1 VNRDTDNRSDVRYH
15 RDKEMLGMTSDPVRR
30 IQIDQ
35 LLAEF
40 RQGYAPFVMAVL
52 KTTHGTEW
60 YGVLR
65 NTPEVRLPADSQQAQ
80 LDATALVRV
89 ILAHWDSTFSR
100 VLTPNERSLLFELRT
115 IRNRWAHQAPL
126 SADDVDR
133 LADNIARLLTAIR
146 ASNVDRVVALRDEM
160 RMQRYQTTHQATVH
174 PAPKLS
180 GLIMISG
187 ASLLIAILV
196 IGLYLWEHV
205 PDTALA
211 APTVTIPAATVR
223 LKSGSVVHTA
233 SATPLPVASAPA
245 TTPALTDTINGTPT
259 AVVIVQV
266 VQITAALTETPVP
279 SFPCQDGQVKANP
292 KTMIYHVPTGAFY
305 AMTRNSAVICFN
317 TPAEAEQAGYRVSKR

>member
-1 VNRDTDNRSDVRYH
+1 
-15 RDKEMLGMTSDPVRR
+15 MTSDPVRR

-60 YGVLR
+60 YSVLR

-100 VLTPNERSLLFELRT
+100 VLTPNERSQLFELRT

-146 ASNVDRVVALRDEM
+146 ASNVEAVVALRDEM
-160 RMQRYQTTHQATVH
+160 RTQRYQIPVQP
-174 PAPKLS
+174 PAKSP
-180 GLIMISG
+180 GLFIIAG

-196 IGLYLWEHV
+196 IGLYFWEHNS
-205 PDTALA
+205 PALIASNPTATLPP
-211 APTVTIPAATVR
+211 PTIR
-223 LKSGSVVHTA
+223 LKGGSLLYTPSVRQT
-233 SATPLPVASAPA
+233 ATPIAGQPTAVV
-245 TTPALTDTINGTPT
+245 TDVVNGTPT
-259 AVVIVQV
+259 AVVIVKL
-266 VQITAALTETPVP
+266 VQITAVLTDTPIP
-279 SFPCQDGQVKANP
+279 SFPCHDGQIKANP
-292 KTMIYHVPTGAFY
+292 KTMIYHLPTGAFY
-305 AMTRNSAVICFN
+305 AMTRNNAVICFD
-317 TPAEAEQAGYRVSKR
+317 TPADAEKAGYRAAKR

>member
-1 VNRDTDNRSDVRYH
+1 
-15 RDKEMLGMTSDPVRR
+15 MTSDPMRR

-60 YGVLR
+60 YNVLR

-146 ASNVDRVVALRDEM
+146 ASNVDAVIVLRDEM
-160 RMQRYQTTHQATVH
+160 RTQRYQLPTQSV
-174 PAPKLS
+174 PKFS
-180 GLIMISG
+180 GLFIISG

-196 IGLYLWEHV
+196 IGLYFWEHNS
-205 PDTALA
+205 PAPAASNPTATLLPPTIRIKGGSVLRTPNLA
-211 APTVTIPAATVR
+211 MSQTPIPVVDIAMMTVAPLTMDQTITVTAST
-223 LKSGSVVHTA
+223 KS
-233 SATPLPVASAPA
+233 
-245 TTPALTDTINGTPT
+245 TPT
-259 AVVIVQV
+259 ALVVVKV
-266 VQITAALTETPVP
+266 VQITAEMTATPLP
-279 SFPCQDGQVKANP
+279 SFPCHDGQIKANP
-292 KTMIYHVPTGAFY
+292 KTMIYHLPTGAFY
-305 AMTRNSAVICFN
+305 AMTRNSAVICFDA
-317 TPAEAEQAGYRVSKR
+317 PADAEKAGYRASKR

>member
-1 VNRDTDNRSDVRYH
+1 
-15 RDKEMLGMTSDPVRR
+15 MLGMTSDPVRR

-60 YGVLR
+60 YSVLR

-100 VLTPNERSLLFELRT
+100 VLTPTERSLLFELRT

-146 ASNVDRVVALRDEM
+146 ASNVDVVTALRDEM
-160 RMQRYQTTHQATVH
+160 RTQRYQPPLQS
-174 PAPKLS
+174 APKFS
-180 GLIMISG
+180 GLLIISG
-187 ASLLIAILV
+187 ASLLVAILV
-196 IGLYLWEHV
+196 IGLYFWEHNS
-205 PDTALA
+205 PALMASNPTATLPPPTMRLKGGSVLRTPNFA
-211 APTVTIPAATVR
+211 ITHTPIPVAHTSTVTVTPLTIATD
-223 LKSGSVVHTA
+223 
-233 SATPLPVASAPA
+233 SAT
-245 TTPALTDTINGTPT
+245 ITPT
-259 AVVIVQV
+259 ALVVVKV
-266 VQITAALTETPVP
+266 VQITAVMTATPLP
-279 SFPCQDGQVKANP
+279 SFPCHDGQIKANP
-292 KTMIYHVPTGAFY
+292 KTMIYHLPTGAFY
-305 AMTRNSAVICFN
+305 AMTRNSAVICFD
-317 TPAEAEQAGYRVSKR
+317 TPAAAEQAGYRASKR

>member
-1 VNRDTDNRSDVRYH
+1 
-15 RDKEMLGMTSDPVRR
+15 MTSDPVRR

-60 YGVLR
+60 YSVLR

-160 RMQRYQTTHQATVH
+160 RMQRYQTTHQAIVQPT
-174 PAPKLS
+174 PKLS
-180 GLIMISG
+180 GLIMIS
-187 ASLLIAILV
+187 
-196 IGLYLWEHV
+196 
-205 PDTALA
+205 
-211 APTVTIPAATVR
+211 TIPAPTLR
-223 LKSGSVVHTA
+223 IKGGSVVHTA
-233 SATPLPVASAPA
+233 SVTPVPVTPAPA
-245 TTPALTDTINGTPT
+245 TTQVVAATNTVNSTST
-259 AVVIVQV
+259 AVVIVQM

-317 TPAEAEQAGYRVSKR
+317 TPAEAAQAGYRASKR

>member
-1 VNRDTDNRSDVRYH
+1 
-15 RDKEMLGMTSDPVRR
+15 MTSDPVRR

-52 KTTHGTEW
+52 KTTHGADW

-115 IRNRWAHQAPL
+115 IRNRWAHQSPL

-146 ASNVDRVVALRDEM
+146 ASNVDKVVALRDEM
-160 RMQRYQTTHQATVH
+160 RMQRYQTTHQSTEQ

-180 GLIMISG
+180 GLIIISG

-196 IGLYLWEHV
+196 IGLYLWERV

-211 APTVTIPAATVR
+211 APTVTIPVPTLR
-223 LKSGSVVHTA
+223 IKGGSVVHTA
-233 SATPLPVASAPA
+233 SATPLPVASAP
-245 TTPALTDTINGTPT
+245 TTTQVVAVTDTVNSTST
-259 AVVIVQV
+259 AVVIVKV

>member
-1 VNRDTDNRSDVRYH
+1 
-15 RDKEMLGMTSDPVRR
+15 MTSDPVRR

-60 YGVLR
+60 YSVLR

-100 VLTPNERSLLFELRT
+100 VLTPNERSQLFELRT

-146 ASNVDRVVALRDEM
+146 ASNVNVVVALRDEM
-160 RMQRYQTTHQATVH
+160 RTQRYQVPVQVPTKSPV
-174 PAPKLS
+174 LY
-180 GLIMISG
+180 MIAG

-196 IGLYLWEHV
+196 IGINFWQHI
-205 PDTALA
+205 PAQAAA
-211 APTVTIPAATVR
+211 APTATIPAPTLR
-223 LKSGSVVHTA
+223 IKGGSLLHTPSVVLSATSIVEPHTA
-233 SATPLPVASAPA
+233 VVADAA
-245 TTPALTDTINGTPT
+245 HGTST
-259 AVVIVQV
+259 AVVIVKLVQV
-266 VQITAALTETPVP
+266 TAVLTATPLP
-279 SFPCQDGQVKANP
+279 SFPCRDGQIKANP
-292 KTMIYHVPTGAFY
+292 KTMIYHLPTGAFY
-305 AMTRNSAVICFN
+305 AMTRNSAVICFD
-317 TPAEAEQAGYRVSKR
+317 TSAAAEQAGSRASKR

>member
-1 VNRDTDNRSDVRYH
+1 
-15 RDKEMLGMTSDPVRR
+15 
-30 IQIDQ
+30 
-35 LLAEF
+35 
-40 RQGYAPFVMAVL
+40 MAVL
-52 KTTHGTEW
+52 KTTHGADW

-115 IRNRWAHQAPL
+115 IRNRWAHQSPL

-146 ASNVDRVVALRDEM
+146 ASNVDKVVALRDEM
-160 RMQRYQTTHQATVH
+160 RMQRYQTTTQVAVH

-196 IGLYLWEHV
+196 IGLYLWERV
-205 PDTALA
+205 PASAMA
-211 APTVTIPAATVR
+211 APTVTIPAPTVR
-223 LKSGSVVHTA
+223 LKSGSVVYTA
-233 SATPLPVASAPA
+233 SATPLPVASAP
-245 TTPALTDTINGTPT
+245 TTTQVVAVTDTVNSTPT
-259 AVVIVQV
+259 AVVIVKV

>member
-1 VNRDTDNRSDVRYH
+1 
-15 RDKEMLGMTSDPVRR
+15 MTSDPVRR

-52 KTTHGTEW
+52 KTTHGADW
-60 YGVLR
+60 YSVLR
-65 NTPEVRLPADSQQAQ
+65 NTPEVRLPADSQHAQ

-100 VLTPNERSLLFELRT
+100 VLTPNERSQLFELRT

-146 ASNVDRVVALRDEM
+146 ASNVDAVVALRDEM
-160 RMQRYQTTHQATVH
+160 RTQRYQVPVQS
-174 PAPKLS
+174 PAKSP
-180 GLIMISG
+180 GLFMIAG

-196 IGLYLWEHV
+196 IGLYFWEHIPAQAAIV
-205 PDTALA
+205 PTA
-211 APTVTIPAATVR
+211 TIPAPTLR
-223 LKSGSVVHTA
+223 LKGGTLLHTPSVQLTA
-233 SATPLPVASAPA
+233 TSLPSPDTVVVTDVA
-245 TTPALTDTINGTPT
+245 NGTPT
-259 AVVIVQV
+259 AVVIVKIVQV
-266 VQITAALTETPVP
+266 TAQLTATPLP
-279 SFPCQDGQVKANP
+279 SFPCQEGQIKANP

-305 AMTRNSAVICFN
+305 AMTRNSAVMCFD
-317 TPAEAEQAGYRVSKR
+317 TPADAEKAGYRLSKR

>member
-1 VNRDTDNRSDVRYH
+1 
-15 RDKEMLGMTSDPVRR
+15 MTSDPVRR

-52 KTTHGTEW
+52 KTTHGADW

-115 IRNRWAHQAPL
+115 IRNRWAHQSPL

-146 ASNVDRVVALRDEM
+146 ASNVDKVVALRDDM
-160 RMQRYQTTHQATVH
+160 RMQRYQTTTQVAVH

-196 IGLYLWEHV
+196 IGLYVWERV
-205 PDTALA
+205 PASAMA

-223 LKSGSVVHTA
+223 LKSGSVGHTA
-233 SATPLPVASAPA
+233 SATPAPVASASA
-245 TTPALTDTINGTPT
+245 TTPATAATDTGQNTPT

-317 TPAEAEQAGYRVSKR
+317 TPAEAEQAGYRASKR